1 LEKYHG
7 ALSTTCPTLGYL
19 VKVRFSRKRTLVEAI
34 KGSKIQDIVGLD
46 IYRLPHGTTI
56 ADAHNVN
63 NPDAEMWHYTPGGP
77 EIFIVVA
84 PQDLGITGIMAWLC
98 GEYRIKASK
107 LFQNM
112 QKYHTKRQSDG
123 LAT

>member
-1 LEKYHG
+1 MVLKRR
-7 ALSTTCPTLGYL
+7 L
-19 VKVRFSRKRTLVEAI
+19 VQRWDIWSRCDSQKSEHWLDGAI
-34 KGSKIQDIVGLD
+34 KGSKTQDIVGLD

-56 ADAHNVN
+56 ADAHNVK
-63 NPDAEMWHYTPGGP
+63 NPNAEMWHYTPGGP
-77 EIFIVVA
+77 EIFILIA

-98 GEYRIKASK
+98 GEYRIQASE

-112 QKYHTKRQSDG
+112 QKSHTKRQSEG